1 MRRVRRRTAV
11 QARAA
16 RADTPQ
22 RPLGLLPIPASRRSV
37 NSEHAHCHVCRNPV
51 RRDWL
56 RCLHCDAPAARPLG
70 RTLVHAAV
78 LAFAT
83 TVATVG
89 VMRGESL
96 WRYVNGEP
104 VRLVSEAVAA
114 TAAAA
119 SESGPATAMPRTRA
133 PIARPG
139 AGTRIERLAADLTPS
154 GTRATVPLATVAGSA
169 SPTTAGQSRC
179 FATGAPNVDSTSRR
193 WCGRSRPARPSRH
206 STASSRSST
215 RPSRAIR
222 RCGPGSRAVR
232 QLEARRAQLAQRAT
246 PHATRGA
253 RAGLEP
259 VPVR

>member
-1 MRRVRRRTAV
+1 
-11 QARAA
+11 
-16 RADTPQ
+16 
-22 RPLGLLPIPASRRSV
+22 V

-119 SESGPATAMPRTRA
+119 SESGPATVMPRTRA
-133 PIARPG
+133 RIARPG

-154 GTRATVPLATVAGSA
+154 RTRATVPLATVAGSA

-179 FATGAPNVDSTSRR
+179 FATGRAERRLDEPALVRTIAACTTIEALDSLESQLHATFPSD
-193 WCGRSRPARPSRH
+193 PALR
-206 STASSRSST
+206 
-215 RPSRAIR
+215 
-222 RCGPGSRAVR
+222 PGSRAVR

-246 PHATRGA
+246 PNATRGA